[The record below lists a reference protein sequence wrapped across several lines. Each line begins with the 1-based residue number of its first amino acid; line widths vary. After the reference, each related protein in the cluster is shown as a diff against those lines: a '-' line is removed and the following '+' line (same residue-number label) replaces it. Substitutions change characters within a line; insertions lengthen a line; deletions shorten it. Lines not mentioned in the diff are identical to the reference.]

1 MAVLQETSYE
11 LLYRWAQSRC
21 TTHNHHILDARNTVS
36 MTGLNEKEKKIGF
49 VLIVC
54 LCLYSTFD

>member
-36 MTGLNEKEKKIGF
+36 MTGLNGNENDF

-54 LCLYSTFD
+54 LCLKSTFDKN